1 MVIVLYTT
9 SFQRTSS
16 VASGP
21 MLPTKSFPQGRKQL
35 VARMGNDTL
44 VAELTITYG
53 HSFMAMFSKQRATK
67 PTKPNMNVQT

>member
-1 MVIVLYTT
+1 MVIVIYTT

-44 VAELTITYG
+44 MDDLTITHG
-53 HSFMAMFSKQRATK
+53 DCFMVMFSKQRATK
-67 PTKPNMNVQT
+67 PTKPTMNIQT